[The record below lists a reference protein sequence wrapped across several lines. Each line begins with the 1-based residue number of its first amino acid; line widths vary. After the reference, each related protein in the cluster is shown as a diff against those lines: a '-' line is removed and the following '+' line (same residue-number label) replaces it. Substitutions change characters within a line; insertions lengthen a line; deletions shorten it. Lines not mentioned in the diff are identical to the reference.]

1 MNKRRERSM
10 LQERILQT
18 LEKRGDVDQR
28 KLSRIAKTNESSIS
42 RYLNGYEEINF
53 EAVLR
58 IVQHL
63 FPEQE
68 KELMAEY
75 IMTQKSKN
83 ARYAL
88 EYCAMNQLFEQ
99 LDHLLKELSVSS
111 NPIDKEW
118 ASMYELIKIRNSG
131 ALDPLELLKQ
141 VEIFKPKQLEME
153 VMKVIIKG
161 YIYGELNDF
170 HTLSMYVPLIE
181 NELDHIKSNFIRSS
195 YKVRLGLMM
204 NYISLFKN
212 DVEKARFY
220 SNLVLDQVFFEQLK
234 PIAYHHLG
242 HSYLFED
249 YEKSMS
255 YLDLSLKLSYN
266 SGFNDMAESI
276 KFTIEFV
283 KSFWGIDH
291 EFRLELTTYKH
302 KMNYAH
308 FLFQKGEKDK
318 AREVLDQLDFNSLPD
333 WEKGFY
339 FYYKGLIENDI
350 DLFHYSVRWFKKEGD
365 LFHMKLP
372 ILKLKHLGEKDI
384 ILENYML

>member
-1 MNKRRERSM
+1 MGDVFSVIILEIINTNKRRERSM

-58 IVQHL
+58 VVQHL

-88 EYCAMNQLFEQ
+88 EYCVMNHLSEQ
-99 LDHLLKELSVSS
+99 FDHLLKELSVSS
-111 NPIDKEW
+111 NPKDKEW

-131 ALDPLELLKQ
+131 VLDPLELLKQ

-161 YIYGELNDF
+161 YIYGELKDF

-181 NELDHIKSNFIRSS
+181 NDLDHIKSNFIRSS

-242 HSYLFED
+242 HSYLLED
-249 YEKSMS
+249 YEKSMRC
-255 YLDLSLKLSYN
+255 LDLSLKLSYN
-266 SGFNDMAESI
+266 SGFNDMVESI

-283 KSFWGIDH
+283 KSFWEIDH
-291 EFRLELTTYKH
+291 Y
-302 KMNYAH
+302 
-308 FLFQKGEKDK
+308 FLIQKGEKDK
-318 AREVLDQLDFNSLPD
+318 AQEVLDQLDFNSLPD